1 MYAITGRFADR
12 LPVAVHSISWEE
24 AMRIATLILVTLL
37 AVVVS
42 IPGAALAKDEH
53 VKWSD
58 VRGIVQAGAVVGTG
72 TGRVTGGALPWTT
85 SGGHADVNLDK
96 GTVKFSV
103 RGLVFALGN
112 SLGTRGGV
120 TPVKGTLV
128 CDTNGNLDGNSVLLD
143 TDLVPLDEQGD
154 ADFHGN
160 VGMLPAHCFEPD
172 IAFLI
177 RTAGGAWIAF
187 GAVRKP

>member
-1 MYAITGRFADR
+1 M
-12 LPVAVHSISWEE
+12 PWEE
-24 AMRIATLILVTLL
+24 AMRIGTLILVTLL

-42 IPGAALAKDEH
+42 LPGAVLAKDEH

-58 VRGIVQAGAVVGTG
+58 VRGIVQAAATVGTG
-72 TGRVTGGALPWTT
+72 TGQVTGGGFPWTT
-85 SGGHADVNLDK
+85 SGGDVDVNLDR

-103 RGLVFALGN
+103 RGLVLALGN
-112 SLGTRGGV
+112 SLGTRAGV

-154 ADFHGN
+154 ADFHGD
-160 VGMLPAHCFEPD
+160 VGPLPAECFDPD
-172 IAFLI
+172 VAFLI